1 MKRKRVTIDDVSR
14 EAGVSAATVSQ
25 ALNARGSIS
34 QRTTQKVLAAAQKLK
49 YAPSQRSKS
58 GSRVRQRTL
67 GIVVSDID
75 NPFFT
80 VLIKSYEAQSRRHGY
95 EVIASATNY
104 DLTLMRRSAERM
116 IEQAVSGVAIM
127 TSEMSPVW
135 LEQITQRNIPITCF
149 DLDFESDQASNI
161 KVNYA
166 SGASQVIEHLYHLGH
181 RRIGYVGGRRQLK
194 NILQRLDGYLKA
206 MQAAGLEP
214 GPILTGNQRLDGG
227 YAAGMSLLSMTARP
241 TAVVA
246 VNDLTAVG
254 LINAFSECG
263 LRVPDDISVTGFD
276 NTYLA
281 AYFVPR
287 LTTVDMH
294 PEVLG
299 RMAADA
305 LNEAIAT
312 PGACGREYAMKIDLV
327 VGKSTGPAPRPALS
341 SRSPLIGPR

>member
-1 MKRKRVTIDDVSR
+1 MKRKGVTIHDVSR
-14 EAGVSAATVSQ
+14 EAGVSATTVSQ
-25 ALNARGSIS
+25 ALNSRGTIS
-34 QRTTQKVLAAAQKLK
+34 QLTTQRVLAAAQKLK
-49 YAPSQRSKS
+49 YSPSQRRNAQS
-58 GSRVRQRTL
+58 GRHHRTL

-80 VLIKSYEAQSRRHGY
+80 VLIKSYEAQARRHGY
-95 EVIASATNY
+95 EVIASETNY
-104 DLTLMRRSAERM
+104 DLALMRRSAERM
-116 IEQAVSGVAIM
+116 IEQPVSGVAIM

-135 LEQITQRNIPITCF
+135 LDQITKRNIPITCF
-149 DLDFESDQASNI
+149 DLNFESDQASNI

-166 SGASQVIEHLYHLGH
+166 SGMSQVIEHLHHLGH

-194 NILQRLDGYLKA
+194 NIMQRLDGYMKA

-214 GPILTGNQRLDGG
+214 EPILTGNQRLDGG
-227 YAAGMSLLSMTARP
+227 YTAGMSLLRMPTRP

-254 LINAFSECG
+254 LINAFCEGG

-294 PEVLG
+294 PDVLG

-305 LNEAIAT
+305 LNEAIAS

-327 VGKSTGPAPRPALS
+327 VGKSTGLAPSNHP
-341 SRSPLIGPR
+341 